1 MAEDSVTACIEE
13 CCQRD
18 VNAFAPQAELFRSWK
33 AWAETAG
40 EHVGSQ
46 KALMQKLEVRGCTPS
61 RKKTAR
67 GLIGLRIQ
75 QDGWSEG

>member
-1 MAEDSVTACIEE
+1 MAEDSVTAWIEE